1 MNEFP
6 RTTVGGVSL
15 PRMLMGTNWML
26 GWSHTS
32 ASADEM
38 IRRRYQSVE
47 AFKPVLEAY
56 LRHRV
61 DAIMAPFDGPSQHL
75 LEAIRDTEQ
84 KLGRHIILIDTPT
97 INVDDNPQA
106 RQEAQAKIQE
116 SARRGA
122 TFCLLHHSCAEQLV
136 DKNKGVIRRLDDF
149 TKMIRD
155 AGMIT
160 GLSAHMPELI
170 VYSDQNGYDVETY
183 IQIFNCMG
191 FLMQVEIET
200 VASIIHHAKK
210 PVMTIKSM
218 AAGRCTPYVGLTFS
232 WNAIR
237 PQDMVTLGAFSPQEV
252 EEDVEI
258 SLAAIEHRFPDL
270 EKRSSTNQNQA
281 AYGSEAQLD
290 KGRSFG
296 SSLFSF
302 LLLLGAIP
310 SALGIG
316 FVHHVADARQQH
328 DGALDLVGAAHVHPA
343 ALLLN
348 QVGGQQ
354 GLHVVVRLAGGAKP
368 ARIHQL
374 GHRLGPP

>member
-15 PRMLMGTNWML
+15 SRMLIGTNWLL

-38 IRRRYQSVE
+38 IRRRYDSAE

-56 LRHRV
+56 LRHGV
-61 DAIMAPFDGPSQHL
+61 DTMMAPFGASPQL
-75 LEAIRDTEQ
+75 VEAIRDTEQ
-84 KLGRHIILIDTPT
+84 KLGRGIILVDTPT
-97 INVDDNPQA
+97 LNVDDNPQA
-106 RQEAQAKIQE
+106 RQEAEQTVKE
-116 SARRGA
+116 SAKRGA
-122 TFCLLHHSCAEQLV
+122 KFCLLHHSCAEQLV
-136 DKNKGVIRRLDDF
+136 DKNKGVIRRLDDY

-155 AGMIT
+155 AGMIP

-200 VASIIHHAKK
+200 VASIIQNAKK

-218 AAGRCTPYVGLTFS
+218 AAGRCSPYVGLTFS

-237 PQDMVTLGAFSPQEV
+237 ERDMVTVGAFSPQEV

-270 EKRSSTNQNQA
+270 EKRSSPNQDQA
-281 AYGSEAQLD
+281 A
-290 KGRSFG
+290 FG
-296 SSLFSF
+296 
-302 LLLLGAIP
+302 
-310 SALGIG
+310 
-316 FVHHVADARQQH
+316 
-328 DGALDLVGAAHVHPA
+328 
-343 ALLLN
+343 
-348 QVGGQQ
+348 
-354 GLHVVVRLAGGAKP
+354 
-368 ARIHQL
+368 
-374 GHRLGPP
+374 

>member
-1 MNEFP
+1 MQEFP

-15 PRMLMGTNWML
+15 SRMLIGTNWLL

-32 ASADEM
+32 ASADAQ
-38 IRRRYQSVE
+38 IKRRYDSAQ

-56 LRHRV
+56 LRHGV
-61 DAIMAPFDGPSQHL
+61 DSIMAPFGASPEL
-75 LEAIRDTEQ
+75 MEAICDTEQ
-84 KLGRHIILIDTPT
+84 KMGREILLIDTPT
-97 INVDDNPQA
+97 LNVDDNPQA
-106 RQEAQAKIQE
+106 RREAEQTVKE
-116 SARRGA
+116 SAKRGA
-122 TFCLLHHSCAEQLV
+122 KFCLLHHSCAEQLV
-136 DKNKGVIRRLDDF
+136 DKNKGVIRRLDDY

-155 AGMIT
+155 AGMIP

-170 VYSDQNGYDVETY
+170 VYSDANGYDVETY

-200 VASIIHHAKK
+200 VASIIQNAKK

-270 EKRSSTNQNQA
+270 EKRSSPNQNQA
-281 AYGSEAQLD
+281 A
-290 KGRSFG
+290 FG
-296 SSLFSF
+296 
-302 LLLLGAIP
+302 
-310 SALGIG
+310 
-316 FVHHVADARQQH
+316 
-328 DGALDLVGAAHVHPA
+328 
-343 ALLLN
+343 
-348 QVGGQQ
+348 
-354 GLHVVVRLAGGAKP
+354 
-368 ARIHQL
+368 
-374 GHRLGPP
+374 

>member
-1 MNEFP
+1 MQEFP

-15 PRMLMGTNWML
+15 SRMLIGTNWLL

-32 ASADEM
+32 ASADAQ
-38 IRRRYQSVE
+38 IKRRYDSAQ
-47 AFKPVLEAY
+47 AFKLVLEAY
-56 LRHRV
+56 LRHGV
-61 DAIMAPFDGPSQHL
+61 DSIMAPFGASPEL
-75 LEAIRDTEQ
+75 MEAIRDTEQ
-84 KLGRHIILIDTPT
+84 KMGRQILLIDTPT
-97 INVDDNPQA
+97 LNVDDNPQA
-106 RQEAQAKIQE
+106 RREAEQTVKE

-122 TFCLLHHSCAEQLV
+122 KFCLLHHSCAEQLV
-136 DKNKGVIRRLDDF
+136 DKNKGVIRRLDDY

-155 AGMIT
+155 AGMIP
-160 GLSAHMPELI
+160 GLSAHMPELV
-170 VYSDQNGYDVETY
+170 VYSDANGYDVETY

-270 EKRSSTNQNQA
+270 EKRSSPNQNQA
-281 AYGSEAQLD
+281 A
-290 KGRSFG
+290 FG
-296 SSLFSF
+296 
-302 LLLLGAIP
+302 
-310 SALGIG
+310 
-316 FVHHVADARQQH
+316 
-328 DGALDLVGAAHVHPA
+328 
-343 ALLLN
+343 
-348 QVGGQQ
+348 
-354 GLHVVVRLAGGAKP
+354 
-368 ARIHQL
+368 
-374 GHRLGPP
+374 